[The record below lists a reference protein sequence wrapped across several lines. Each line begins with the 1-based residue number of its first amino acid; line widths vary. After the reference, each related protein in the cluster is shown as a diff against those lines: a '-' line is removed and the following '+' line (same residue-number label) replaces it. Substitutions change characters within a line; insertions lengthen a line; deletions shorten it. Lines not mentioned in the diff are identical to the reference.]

1 MAKEKPEE
9 PEGELP
15 AWLMTYSD
23 VITLMMTFFILL
35 MTFSTTE
42 KENFERLQVAMFSGG
57 DASGFVGDGKISEDS
72 LVVRE
77 RPRSARKAQR
87 GSEMPPIH
95 KDATTET
102 LKKGLESLKTNPRD
116 PTANRSVTMRLPML
130 VSSDG
135 DISRFGEQMMK
146 MLARQ
151 LGQFPLEVT
160 LDVSRDADAGRA
172 VALAMHLTEKLGILP
187 GRVAVGVDR
196 GSAAGTVRVS
206 MRKAA
211 AIQP

>member
-1 MAKEKPEE
+1 MSKDKPQE
-9 PEGELP
+9 PEGDLP

-57 DASGFVGDGKISEDS
+57 DASGFVGDGKISEDA

-95 KDATTET
+95 KDVTTET

-116 PTANRSVTMRLPML
+116 PTANRTITMRLPML
-130 VSSDG
+130 VGSDG
-135 DISRFGEQMMK
+135 DISDFGEQMMK

-151 LGQFPLEVT
+151 LNGFPLELT
-160 LDVSRDADAGRA
+160 LDVSGDGDAGRA
-172 VALAMHLTEKLGILP
+172 VALAMHLTEQQGILP

-196 GSAAGTVRVS
+196 GNPAGTVRIS
-206 MRKAA
+206 MRKAVA
-211 AIQP
+211 TQP

>member
-1 MAKEKPEE
+1 MAKNRPPE

-42 KENFERLQVAMFSGG
+42 PENFERLQVAMFSGG
-57 DASGFVGDGKISEDS
+57 DASGFVGEGKISEDS

-87 GSEMPPIH
+87 GTEMPPSH
-95 KDATTET
+95 ADATTGT
-102 LKKGLESLKTNPRD
+102 LKKGLASLETDPRD
-116 PTANRSVTMRLPML
+116 PTSSRSVTLRLPML
-130 VSSDG
+130 VDSGGEVSG
-135 DISRFGEQMMK
+135 FGEQMLK
-146 MLARQ
+146 MFARQ
-151 LGQFPLEVT
+151 LARFPLELT
-160 LDVSRDADAGRA
+160 FNVSRDEDAGRA
-172 VALAMHLTEKLGILP
+172 VALAMHLTEKQGILP

-196 GSAAGTVRVS
+196 SSPPGTVRVS
-206 MRKAA
+206 MRKAVA
-211 AIQP
+211 VQP